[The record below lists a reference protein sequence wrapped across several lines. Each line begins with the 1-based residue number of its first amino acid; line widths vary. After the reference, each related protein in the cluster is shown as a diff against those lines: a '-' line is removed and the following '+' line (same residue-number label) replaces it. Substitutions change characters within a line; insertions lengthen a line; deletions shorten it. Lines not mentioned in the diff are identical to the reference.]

1 MPLSD
6 GEQDEDSTLSK
17 RNNRY
22 KKGDRVDDVKDLL
35 FNQSRDFLVKYN
47 SQLGEDLPLLCNQ
60 VKAEHLDGK
69 VIVLHFER
77 VKPSSSCYKLITSNT
92 WRHTGHLVEIYPKL
106 LSSACP
112 FEVVFIAVTDVS
124 DGTEDALQKRFQEMF
139 SFMPWTAVPFFD
151 SETRKRLANC
161 FVASEHGGYHLPPS
175 FVISNTG
182 VVLQHDAR
190 PIFRIFGAD
199 AYPFSDERIECLIM
213 EDDLLREPRLSLKAL
228 LASPERDYVI
238 NNKGHKVNIC
248 DLEDKMVA
256 LYLYEE
262 GCTNDLTTSL
272 RNAYKI
278 LVHKEKKKFENRSRK
293 HLRQCLGL
301 PWTAVPFFD
310 SETRKRLANCFVA
323 SEHGG
328 YHLPSSF
335 VISNTGVVLQHDAR
349 PIFRIFGADAY
360 PFSDER
366 IECLIMEDDLLRE
379 PRLSLKALLAS
390 PERDY
395 VINNKGHKVNI
406 CDLEDKMVAL
416 YLYEEGC
423 TNDLTTSLRNVY
435 EILVHKEKKKFE
447 VVLIYIHD
455 SLNTLGR
462 TDAESFKKV
471 FETMPWLALPFKDTN
486 CKKVQRVFLYPFGL
500 DGPHPNHSL
509 VIIGP
514 SGELIEP
521 FGAGT
526 VLKNFGIEAYPFT
539 REKAHLLHVQKVK
552 NLKLDMLWGPEA
564 VFMRGYLSDV
574 TSFDALSTYREV
586 LFSNINV
593 GQRIIVFRD
602 TENVWHREL
611 RMKLQKMYLERK
623 GSNDEFEV
631 LHIGLRRGT
640 VPWLRVHPDFGSR
653 ESDAVKVLR
662 DIFCNAYGVLFFDFD
677 GKVVR
682 AAMIPPVSDTDFP
695 FYVGASSLETEV
707 LIDLIDRF
715 DWDLHTFRTAIR
727 GQNIYHR

>member
-6 GEQDEDSTLSK
+6 GEQDEDSTLIK

-22 KKGDRVDDVKDLL
+22 KKGDRVDDVKDLI

-47 SQLGEDLPLLCNQ
+47 SQL
-60 VKAEHLDGK
+60 VKAEHLEGK

-77 VKPSSSCYKLITSNT
+77 VKPSNSCYKLITSNT

-112 FEVVFIAVTDVS
+112 FEVVFVGITDVS
-124 DGTEDALQKRFQEMF
+124 DGTEDILQKRFQEMF

-151 SETRKRLANC
+151 SETR
-161 FVASEHGGYHLPPS
+161 E
-175 FVISNTG
+175 I
-182 VVLQHDAR
+182 
-190 PIFRIFGAD
+190 
-199 AYPFSDERIECLIM
+199 
-213 EDDLLREPRLSLKAL
+213 
-228 LASPERDYVI
+228 
-238 NNKGHKVNIC
+238 
-248 DLEDKMVA
+248 
-256 LYLYEE
+256 
-262 GCTNDLTTSL
+262 
-272 RNAYKI
+272 
-278 LVHKEKKKFENRSRK
+278 
-293 HLRQCLGL
+293 
-301 PWTAVPFFD
+301 
-310 SETRKRLANCFVA
+310 LANCFVA

-360 PFSDER
+360 PFSYSV
-366 IECLIMEDDLLRE
+366 LI
-379 PRLSLKALLAS
+379 AS
-390 PERDY
+390 WT
-395 VINNKGHKVNI
+395 VNI
-406 CDLEDKMVAL
+406 CDLEDMMVAL

-423 TNDLTTSLRNVY
+423 TNDLTTSLRNAY
-435 EILVHKEKKKFE
+435 KILVHKEKKKFE

-462 TDAESFKKV
+462 TDAESFKKA
-471 FETMPWLALPFKDTN
+471 FETMPWLALPFKDAY

-526 VLKNFGIEAYPFT
+526 SNY
-539 REKAHLLHVQKVK
+539 Q
-552 NLKLDMLWGPEA
+552 
-564 VFMRGYLSDV
+564 
-574 TSFDALSTYREV
+574 EV

-593 GQRIIVFRD
+593 GPRIIVFCD
-602 TENVWHREL
+602 TENVWHRES

-640 VPWLRVHPDFGSR
+640 VPWLRVHPDFSSR
-653 ESDAVKVLR
+653 AVKVLR
-662 DIFCNAYGVLFFDFD
+662 DIFCNAYGVLFFDLD

-695 FYVGASSLETEV
+695 FYVGAGSLENEV
-707 LIDLIDRF
+707 LTDLIDRF
-715 DWDLHTFRTAIR
+715 DWDLDTFGTAIR